1 MTVAT
6 LAEAALLVKAD
17 LSQVTN
23 GVAAAGQKAGTSYG
37 EGFTKGADGK
47 IRDQNGRFVSS
58 SAKAG
63 TQAGEGYGTGFKR
76 GADGKLRDAQ
86 GKFVTDSTA
95 AGGKAGSG
103 YGNEF
108 GKKSKNKIISSLK
121 DTGKM
126 AAGFLVPAGIAGAIG
141 EIAKIGMAYE
151 DNLNVFQSVTKAT
164 GAQMD
169 AVAEKARA
177 LGADVKLPGVSAAG
191 AAEAMT
197 ELAKSGLSVAQSM
210 DAAKGTLELA
220 RAAGIDE
227 AKAAEITGNA
237 INTFG
242 LKAKDAAFVVDELA
256 ASANSSSLEVKD
268 VSDGF
273 KMAGAVFS
281 SFQGPVVGSKE
292 SITELNTALAILGN
306 NGIKGSDAGTSL
318 KQMLLQLTG
327 PSQRAKDT
335 MFALNVEAER
345 GTVSQKNLHDALYES
360 AKGHNKAIASI
371 AEHNKKLS
379 EEGDIAFDGAGKM
392 RSLKDII
399 DRVTKATKGMSDED
413 KDYAVTQVF
422 GADASR
428 AVLALMKGGL
438 GTYDKQRKAVLQVG
452 AASDV
457 AASKNKGLGGAVDN
471 VRSQV
476 ENAAIG
482 IYNKVKGPLT
492 KSLNDFAGELSST
505 FGYIGKHVGL
515 FTDLAKAAGVA
526 AGAYA
531 LYTGAVKLNT
541 GITVAWAAVQTG
553 IAWVQLLGAVRSFRD
568 LWAAINLI
576 MEANPI
582 GIIVVAL
589 AALTVGVIYAYKH
602 WGWFKTA
609 VDAVWKAL
617 QVAFHATVDFIVNKA
632 WPALVTAWHGIADAG
647 KWAWDSV
654 LKPVIHALITA
665 WHAVADAGMWLWHN
679 ILEPVWKGISWAV
692 NVATA
697 LIELNIAIIIAIL
710 KPFGQIAMWLWHN
723 AVEPA
728 MKGIGKAAVYT
739 AQQFRATFDQIV
751 GFLRKTLGPVFTWLW
766 HNIIAPTLNSIRG
779 AFSGAWNFIRPILE
793 RFGNFIAKN
802 LVGSFKMGVGA
813 IKAAWDALRKY
824 SLTPVKFVVNQ
835 VINPLIG
842 GFNKIAGVF
851 GTKKIDKIPG
861 FAEGGR
867 IPGSPSSVD
876 NRMATMVG
884 PGGQQLGPLKV
895 ATGEYIVNAAD
906 TARALPLLQWI
917 NNGMKGGPAAAAARI
932 GRPMTE
938 YPGDGSEGWAFA
950 KGGLVGYLSDVW
962 GAIQHPNQLIKKPIE
977 SMIDRIPGGG
987 DIKSWLAGMGHK
999 LVDGL
1004 ARFMTSFGMGGGIS
1018 GTAATT
1024 GRIVATQAFLKSQA
1038 GKPYVWA
1045 SAGPGGYDCS
1055 GIVSAAYNVLHGKN
1069 PYSHTFSTE
1078 SLPGGFFKQGSISGP
1093 LVAGWS
1099 HPGQAPASA
1108 SVGHMAGNIAGMPFE
1123 SRGSRG
1129 VIVGSGA
1136 RSVRQ
1141 FANIGSAMADG
1152 GLVKVAKMAQADFG
1166 KVTLAPGHNLVY
1178 NGTGAPEPLS
1188 TEAAGRMHP
1197 DDIQALANAIGGALA
1212 VGLRSTIPSARV
1224 AGRMAGRPR

>member
-23 GVAAAGQKAGTSYG
+23 GVAAAGQKAGVSYG

-86 GKFVTDSTA
+86 GKFVNDSTIS
-95 AGGKAGSG
+95 GGKAGAG
-103 YGNEF
+103 YGNAF
-108 GKKSKNKIISSLK
+108 GKKSKSSILSSLK

-126 AAGFLVPAGIAGAIG
+126 AAGFLVPAGIAGAVG
-141 EIAKIGMAYE
+141 EIAKIGMQYE
-151 DNLNVFQSVTKAT
+151 DNLNIFQSVSKAT

-169 AVAEKARA
+169 AVAAKARA

-197 ELAKSGLSVAQSM
+197 ELAKAGLNVSQSM

-220 RAAGIDE
+220 RAASIDE

-242 LKAKDAAFVVDELA
+242 LKAKDTTFVVDELA
-256 ASANSSSLEVKD
+256 AAANSSSVEVGD
-268 VSDGF
+268 VSDAF

-281 SFQGPVVGSKE
+281 SFQGPAVGSKE
-292 SITELNTALAILGN
+292 AITELNTAIAVLGN

-327 PSQRAKDT
+327 PSQQAKAQ
-335 MFALNVEAER
+335 MALLNDAAE
-345 GTVSQKNLHDALYES
+345 GANISLSQQNDVLHGSKKVRDA
-360 AKGHNKAIASI
+360 AIASI
-371 AEHNKKLS
+371 DKHNKSMKLG
-379 EEGDIAFDGAGKM
+379 GDIAFDSAGKM
-392 RSLKDII
+392 RPLNEII
-399 DRVTKATKGMSDED
+399 ARVTAGTKNLSDED
-413 KDYAVTQVF
+413 RDYAITQIF
-422 GADASR
+422 GADAARS
-428 AVLALMKGGL
+428 VIALMKGGIPV
-438 GTYDKQRKAVLQVG
+438 YEKQRQAVLQVG

-457 AASKNKGLGGAVDN
+457 AAAKNKGLGGAIDN
-471 VRSQV
+471 VRSQL

-482 IYNKVKGPLT
+482 IYTAVKGPLT
-492 KSLNDFAGELSST
+492 KSLNDMASELSTT
-505 FGYIGKHVGL
+505 FGFIGKHSGAFV
-515 FTDLAKAAGVA
+515 DLAKAAALA
-526 AGAYA
+526 ATAYA
-531 LYTGAVKLNT
+531 TYTLAVKANSAAT
-541 GITVAWAAVQTG
+541 IVWAAIQGG

-568 LWAAINLI
+568 LWAAITLI
-576 MEANPI
+576 MDANPL
-582 GIIVVAL
+582 GLVVVGL
-589 AALTVGVIYAYKH
+589 AALTAGVIYAYKH

-617 QVAFHATVDFIVNKA
+617 QIAFKATVDFIVNKA

-647 KWAWDSV
+647 KWAWDNV
-654 LKPVIHALITA
+654 LKPVLGALVTA
-665 WHAVADAGMWLWHN
+665 WHGVAAAGLWLWHTV
-679 ILEPVWKGISWAV
+679 LEPVWKGISWAINSAAAV
-692 NVATA
+692 IQ
-697 LIELNIAIIIAIL
+697 LHIAIIIAVF
-710 KPFGQIAMWLWHN
+710 KPLGATAMWLWHD
-723 AVEPA
+723 AIVPA
-728 MKGIGKAAVYT
+728 FKGIWSAIKFYIAFVKVELNALVWL
-739 AQQFRATFDQIV
+739 FNH
-751 GFLRKTLGPVFTWLW
+751 TLGPVFTWLW
-766 HNIIAPTLNSIRG
+766 QHAVKPAFDGIRS
-779 AFSGAWNFIRPILE
+779 AISAAWNFIRPILIKLGD
-793 RFGNFIAKN
+793 FVSKSLVTDFKN
-802 LVGSFKMGVGA
+802 GVSA
-813 IKAAWDALRKY
+813 IKAAWNVLKAVAQA
-824 SLTPVKFVVNQ
+824 PVKFVVNQ

-851 GTKKIDKIPG
+851 GTKQIAKIPG

-884 PGGQQLGPLKV
+884 PGGKQLGPLKV
-895 ATGEYIVNAAD
+895 ATGEFIVNASD

-917 NNGMKGGPAAAAARI
+917 NNGMKGGASSVAARL
-932 GRPMTE
+932 GRPMAD

-950 KGGLVGYLSDVW
+950 KGGLVGFLSDVW
-962 GAIQHPNQLIKKPIE
+962 GAIQDPKKLIKAPLEGALSK
-977 SMIDRIPGGG
+977 IPGSG
-987 DIKSWLAGMGHK
+987 DIKTWLSGMGHK
-999 LVDGL
+999 LIDGL
-1004 ARFMTSFGMGGGIS
+1004 AHFMTSFGGGDGKF
-1018 GTAATT
+1018 APA
-1024 GRIVATQAFLKSQA
+1024 GRVGGAQSFLRAQA

-1055 GIVSAAYNVLHGKN
+1055 GIVSAAYNILHGKS

-1078 SLPGGFFKQGSISGP
+1078 SLPGGFFKKGSLSGP
-1093 LVAGWS
+1093 LIAGWS

-1108 SVGHMAGNIAGMPFE
+1108 SVGHMAGNLAGMGFE
-1123 SRGSRG
+1123 SRGSKG
-1129 VIVGSGA
+1129 VVVGPAA
-1136 RSVRQ
+1136 RSVRD
-1141 FANIGSAMADG
+1141 FANIGSAYSDG
-1152 GLVKVAKMAQADFG
+1152 GLVRVAKMAQADFG
-1166 KVTLAPGHNLVY
+1166 KVTLAPGNNLVY

-1197 DDIQALANAIGGALA
+1197 DDIAALAAAIGGALA

-1224 AGRMAGRPR
+1224 AGRQAGRPR